1 MPREKWQEAR
11 EAMWQRRH
19 ELWEALAQCPF
30 IEHFEMEKRHILS
43 EGFKVTYYNNR
54 EEKVE
59 MKFWYATP
67 QLF

>member
-54 EEKVE
+54 EGKSRDEVLVC
-59 MKFWYATP
+59 YP
-67 QLF
+67 

>member
-67 QLF
+67 TF